1 MPASKRRRSHLFSY
15 LALRNF
21 LKGGG
26 MQEKSSQKVVDI
38 TNWVINL
45 FLNKYLDE
53 FEAEHMDVPEAQE
66 WISSV

>member
-1 MPASKRRRSHLFSY
+1 
-15 LALRNF
+15 
-21 LKGGG
+21 

-45 FLNKYLDE
+45 FLKKYLDE

-66 WISSV
+66 WISSF